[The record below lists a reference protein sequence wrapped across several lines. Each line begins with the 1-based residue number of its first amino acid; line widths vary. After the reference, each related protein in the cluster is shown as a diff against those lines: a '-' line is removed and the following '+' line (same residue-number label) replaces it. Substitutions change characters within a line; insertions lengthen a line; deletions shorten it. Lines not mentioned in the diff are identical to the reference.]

1 MSASDSRVRPLADE
15 YVTLYESPD
24 AEKLWCY
31 SPGICLTERASAR
44 RLVATID
51 LSGPGSNELLD
62 EPRWM
67 RGDRAWQ
74 GRVFTSDDHGAT
86 WTHRADF
93 PFMHAR
99 PFVAGDSVYVL
110 GQANDLTII
119 WSDDAG
125 ESWSDP
131 VKLTEGEIWHQA
143 PCNVWYAH
151 GCVYLVMEKRVHHRV
166 PGWNVSEFAQVL
178 MRGRLD
184 ADLTRRENWTFASE
198 LAFIDALP
206 GPPNDPAIDMF
217 GVPFYPNP
225 YPDAHSAG
233 GETGPQSWPIGW
245 LETNVVQI
253 TDPDHIWHD
262 PTGRTF
268 HLWARAHTGGT
279 GYATI
284 TKVVER
290 GDEPGTGPMETMLE
304 TVPGGQRILYTPCPG
319 GQMKFHALYDDA
331 TRLYWLLS
339 TQARDSMV
347 RPDRIPSG
355 RYNLPNNERRRLQL
369 HFSKNMI
376 DWCFA
381 GLVAAGPVE
390 QGSRHYASMV
400 IDGDDLHVLSRS
412 GDERA
417 HDAHNGNIITFHTI
431 RGFRA
436 LVY

>member
-1 MSASDSRVRPLADE
+1 MSASDYRVRPLADD

-24 AEKLWCY
+24 AEALWCY
-31 SPGICLTERASAR
+31 SPGICVIERESVR

-74 GRVFTSDDHGAT
+74 GRIFTSDDHGRS
-86 WTHRADF
+86 WRHRASF

-99 PFVAGDSVYVL
+99 PFAAGDSVYVL
-110 GQANDLTII
+110 GQASDLTII
-119 WSDDAG
+119 RSDDGG
-125 ESWSDP
+125 ETWSAP
-131 VKLTEGEIWHQA
+131 VKLTDGAIWHQA

-151 GCVYLVMEKRVHHRV
+151 GCVYLVMEKRVHQRV

-184 ADLTRRENWTFASE
+184 ADLTIRENWTFASE

-206 GPPNDPAIDMF
+206 GPPDDPAIDMF

-225 YPDAHSAG
+225 YPDAHAAG
-233 GETGPQSWPIGW
+233 GVNGPQSWPIGW

-253 TDPDHIWHD
+253 ADPDHIWCD
-262 PTGRTF
+262 ATGKTF

-304 TVPGGQRILYTPCPG
+304 TVPGGRRIMYTPCPG
-319 GQMKFHALYDDA
+319 GQMKFHVLCDDA
-331 TRLYWLLS
+331 TCMYWLLS

-347 RPDRIPSG
+347 RPERLPDG

-417 HDAHNGNIITFHTI
+417 HDPHNGNIITFHTVH
-431 RGFRA
+431 GFRE